1 MKKNSIKKHDMIM
14 ILPFIYVQG
23 SGWCIFV
30 WSPKREDIAAD
41 NKLWVFVEPVGINL
55 LFLGGLF
62 LISME
67 NRIGIFA
74 NMYDLKKKG

>member
-1 MKKNSIKKHDMIM
+1 MKKNSIKKPDMIM

-41 NKLWVFVEPVGINL
+41 KKLWVFVKL
-55 LFLGGLF
+55 
-62 LISME
+62 
-67 NRIGIFA
+67 A
-74 NMYDLKKKG
+74 